1 MSQVTKKNNKV
12 LGLYGAGGHGRES
25 MNQILK
31 LIENNDLD
39 FYKTN
44 IYFIESQKKYQQVN
58 DIQVLSLDE
67 FCNLDHHQKYFN
79 ISVADHTKRKMLA
92 NKCLNKDLIPISIHS
107 KLSSVGSNNAIDIG
121 SLISEFSII
130 TTNSRIGRFLHLN
143 RYASISHDC
152 IIGDFVT
159 FGPYA
164 SCNGNVQDGGVRV
177 RQQREAGIEERE
189 LLVEGK
195 GGGEGDAATERGA
208 APARAAQRVAQPAAA
223 WARRRRP
230 VREADASAHGV
241 GTSAGGHA
249 AVIHGV
255 VGRIVG

>member
-164 SCNGNVQDGGVRV
+164 SCNGNVVIENGVYIGSGAIIK
-177 RQQREAGIEERE
+177 QGI
-189 LLVEGK
+189 
-195 GGGEGDAATERGA
+195 
-208 APARAAQRVAQPAAA
+208 
-223 WARRRRP
+223 
-230 VREADASAHGV
+230 
-241 GTSAGGHA
+241 
-249 AVIHGV
+249 V
-255 VGRIVG
+255 VGKNSTIGMGAVVTKDVEPHTIVIGNPATQLKK